1 MSVKSKVSAAIYK
14 YNMIEKGEIIAVA
27 FSGGKDSVFLTD
39 ILKER
44 RDIKEI
50 FPIHIDNGFGEKRDE
65 IENFLKLNFKR
76 YHIETIEIEKE
87 FKKKVRQS
95 VIFAHGKEGKGYL
108 RLHTKME

>member
-14 YNMIEKGEIIAVA
+14 YNMIEKGESIAVA
-27 FSGGKDSVFLTD
+27 FSGGKDSVFLAD

-65 IENFLKLNFKR
+65 IENFLKSNFKR

-87 FKKKVRQS
+87 FKKKGETICYFCTWKRS
-95 VIFAHGKEGKGYL
+95 KRTI
-108 RLHTKME
+108 